1 MSATLLGIIA
11 GIFTCS
17 AFIPQVT
24 RAYRTKS
31 VNDLSWGLAIFYWI
45 GVFLWLS
52 YGIMVKD
59 YVVIGANAFS
69 LLSSTLIIIAKIKYR
84 KYGRNL

>member
-1 MSATLLGIIA
+1 MSITLLGIIA

-31 VNDLSWGLAIFYWI
+31 VKDLSWGLAIFYLI
-45 GVFLWLS
+45 GVSLWLT
-52 YGIMVKD
+52 YGIMIHD
-59 YVVIGANAFS
+59 TVIIVANAFS
-69 LLSSTLIIIAKIKYR
+69 LLSASLLIIAKIKYR
-84 KYGRNL
+84 KI